1 MFNIDRNFLISI
13 KNEFQLSNILE
24 SWKDVSRD
32 VIIHNIED
40 CENRVLM
47 IERSQK

>member
-1 MFNIDRNFLISI
+1 
-13 KNEFQLSNILE
+13 
-24 SWKDVSRD
+24 VSRD

-47 IERSQK
+47 IEQSQK